1 MILDIDETDLKKGI
15 LGLVVALV
23 EIVKEALRLQA
34 LKRMEGGSLTE
45 EEVERLGE
53 ALMNLD
59 TAIDQMKAEM
69 GIAESVKSIR
79 DGLDRGVA
87 DELVGAVV
95 SSGGWEGKEL
105 RRTVGCSPETQP
117 RGNRADPL
125 RELPRGLDVTCTV
138 SGALTRS

>member
-15 LGLVVALV
+15 LGLAVALV

-45 EEVERLGE
+45 EEVDRLGE

-59 TAIDQMKAEM
+59 VALDQMKAEM

-79 DGLDRGVA
+79 DGLDRVA
-87 DELVGAVV
+87 NELVGGGVYP
-95 SSGGWEGKEL
+95 GGWEEKTWGGP
-105 RRTVGCSPETQP
+105 VACSTEAEPT
-117 RGNRADPL
+117 GNRADPL
-125 RELPRGLDVTCTV
+125 RGPP
-138 SGALTRS
+138 SGRAVMCIASGGLTRR

>member
-1 MILDIDETDLKKGI
+1 LILDIDETDLKKGI

-34 LKRMEGGSLTE
+34 LNRMEGGSLTE

-59 TAIDQMKAEM
+59 IALDQMKAEM

-79 DGLDRGVA
+79 DDLDRVA

-95 SSGGWEGKEL
+95 YPGGLGTTDL
-105 RRTVGCSPETQP
+105 RRTVACSPEAQP
-117 RGNRADPL
+117 RGNRAGPL
-125 RELPRGLDVTCTV
+125 RGPSSGRDVTCIA
-138 SGALTRS
+138 SGGLKTS